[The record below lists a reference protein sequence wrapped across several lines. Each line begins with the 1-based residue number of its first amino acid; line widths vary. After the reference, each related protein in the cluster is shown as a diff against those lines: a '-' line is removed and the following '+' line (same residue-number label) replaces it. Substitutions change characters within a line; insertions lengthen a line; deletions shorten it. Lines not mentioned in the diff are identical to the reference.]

1 MTGGADHGRSM
12 RYDSAHKEKTRR
24 RVLQAAAK
32 AIRLEGPH
40 RVGVAAVMAK
50 AGLTHGGFYAH
61 FESKDDL
68 IASAIGQMF
77 DEAAHRLEVSLGDLP
92 PAAAL
97 RTYVDFYLSP
107 AHRDAVG
114 SGCPMPVLAPELRR
128 IGRPARQQF
137 SNGAAKLSAMLADQ
151 LKKVGRAQPEAD
163 ASSMMAELIGA
174 LSLARAEADPERST
188 EILEVS
194 RRSLISRFGL
204 EER

>member
-1 MTGGADHGRSM
+1 M

-40 RVGVAAVMAK
+40 RVGVAAVMGK

-61 FESKDDL
+61 FQSKDDL
-68 IASAIGQMF
+68 VASAIGQMF
-77 DEAAHRLEVSLGDLP
+77 DEAAHRLTRAVGNKA

-97 RTYVDFYLSP
+97 LSYIDFYLSP
-107 AHRDAVG
+107 AHRDAV
-114 SGCPMPVLAPELRR
+114 STGCPMPVLAPELRR

-137 SNGAAKLSAMLADQ
+137 SNG
-151 LKKVGRAQPEAD
+151 VGRLTAVVAEQLHALGRPQPEAD

-174 LSLARAEADPERST
+174 LSLARAEPDAERSAA
-188 EILEVS
+188 ILEAS
-194 RRSLISRFGL
+194 RRALISRLGL
-204 EER
+204 

>member
-1 MTGGADHGRSM
+1 M
-12 RYDSAHKEKTRR
+12 RYDSEHKEKTRR

-32 AIRLEGPH
+32 AIRLDGPH
-40 RVGVAAVMAK
+40 RVGVAAIMAK

-77 DEAAHRLEVSLGDLP
+77 DEAEYRLSLSVSEQP

-97 RTYVDFYLSP
+97 RAYIDFYLSP
-107 AHRDAVG
+107 AHRDAVAT
-114 SGCPMPVLAPELRR
+114 GCPMPALAPELRR

-137 SNGAAKLSAMLADQ
+137 SNGVARLTSVIADQ
-151 LKKVGRAQPEAD
+151 LQKLDRADPEAD

-174 LSLARAEADPERST
+174 LSLARAEADPHRSAT
-188 EILEVS
+188 ILEVS
-194 RRSLISRFGL
+194 RRSLLSRFGL
-204 EER
+204 E

>member
-1 MTGGADHGRSM
+1 M
-12 RYDSAHKEKTRR
+12 RYDKAHKEKTRR

-77 DEAAHRLEVSLGDLP
+77 DELVERLEQRVSEQP
-92 PAAAL
+92 PNAAL
-97 RTYVDFYLSP
+97 RAFIEHYLSL
-107 AHRDAVG
+107 AHRDAVAT
-114 SGCPMPVLAPELRR
+114 GCPIPVLAPELRR
-128 IGRPARQQF
+128 IGRPARQRF
-137 SNGAAKLSAMLADQ
+137 SEGVAKITEIIADR
-151 LKKVGRAQPEAD
+151 LRVLGRAEPETD

-174 LSLARAEADPERST
+174 LSLSRAEPDPQRSAM
-188 EILEVS
+188 ILEGS
-194 RRSLISRFGL
+194 RRALLSRFRLNEHAGL
-204 EER
+204 S

>member
-1 MTGGADHGRSM
+1 M

-24 RVLQAAAK
+24 RVLLAAAR

-40 RVGVAAVMAK
+40 RIGVAAVMAK

-77 DEAAHRLEVSLGDLP
+77 DEAAQRLASSVDEQS

-97 RTYVDFYLSP
+97 RTYIDFYLSP
-107 AHRDAVG
+107 AHRDAVAT
-114 SGCPMPVLAPELRR
+114 GCPIPVLVPELRR
-128 IGRPARQQF
+128 IARPARQQF
-137 SNGAAKLSAMLADQ
+137 SNGVSRLTVVIADQ
-151 LKKVGRAQPEAD
+151 LRELGRDQPEAD

-174 LSLARAEADPERST
+174 LSLARAEPDPQRSAT
-188 EILEVS
+188 ILEVS
-194 RRSLISRFGL
+194 RRSLISRLGL
-204 EER
+204 AEG